1 MGIEN
6 IIVAVNKVDLIDY
19 SRERFDYIS
28 ASVCQYLSEIGFK
41 EDNITVV
48 PISGLT
54 GDNVEKRSKKPELG
68 WYEGFSLLEVLSF
81 MNPVSE
87 NLNKPFRL
95 YVNSFYHQPNGKI
108 KGDCISGKV
117 IAGYITKGQEALVT
131 PCCAKVTIKD
141 IFVDDEK

>member
-6 IIVAVNKVDLIDY
+6 IIVAVNKADLIDY

-68 WYEGFSLLEVLSF
+68 WYEGFSLLEVLSKWELRGF
-81 MNPVSE
+81 GCNYS
-87 NLNKPFRL
+87 
-95 YVNSFYHQPNGKI
+95 
-108 KGDCISGKV
+108 DV
-117 IAGYITKGQEALVT
+117 IGIL
-131 PCCAKVTIKD
+131 
-141 IFVDDEK
+141 FDE